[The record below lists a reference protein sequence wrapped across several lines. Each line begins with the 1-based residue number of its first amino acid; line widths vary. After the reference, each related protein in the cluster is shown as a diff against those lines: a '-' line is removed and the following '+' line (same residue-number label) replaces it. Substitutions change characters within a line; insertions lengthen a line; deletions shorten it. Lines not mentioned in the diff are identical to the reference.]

1 MDTTMSPSTVDD
13 VDEPDVLAR
22 NIRVGSRIWA
32 ASQAFF
38 FLAFFFAFLYLRA
51 LNTNGL
57 WRGWPHHH
65 PSPSIAFG
73 VAILICVLASAAIA
87 RSAVLV
93 APQLWRA
100 TEWAALALV
109 LAAVGL
115 QCAQFSSLGFGP
127 TDAAYASVFV
137 GWSGLFTV
145 FLLGMCYWLA
155 TVIGDVTPAGGVPLV
170 RAAAVEGVRL
180 VLIVLAG
187 GESAPLIL
195 LSILQGAERHGA
207 RALA

>member
-1 MDTTMSPSTVDD
+1 MSAATVDA
-13 VDEPDVLAR
+13 VEQPDVLAR

-32 ASQAFF
+32 ASQSFF
-38 FLAFFFAFLYLRA
+38 FLAFFFAFVYLRA

-65 PSPSIAFG
+65 PSPSMAFG
-73 VAILICVLASAAIA
+73 VAILICVLGSAAIA
-87 RSAVLV
+87 RGAVLV
-93 APQLWRA
+93 APEMWRVTA
-100 TEWAALALV
+100 WAALFLA
-109 LAAVGL
+109 LAAIGL

-155 TVIGDVTPAGGVPLV
+155 TVIGDVTRAGGVPVV
-170 RAAAVEGVRL
+170 RAAAVEGVGF
-180 VLIVLAG
+180 VLLVLAG
-187 GESAPLIL
+187 VEIAAFIL
-195 LSILQGAERHGA
+195 LYVVK
-207 RALA
+207 